1 MENSKLQNGERR
13 GIQDVAFEQRVEEA
27 SYVTGKR
34 CEQSR
39 TELDVFDTWLKWSE
53 PQGEW

>member
-13 GIQDVAFEQRVEEA
+13 IQDVAFEQRVEA

>member
-1 MENSKLQNGERR
+1 MENSKIQNGERC